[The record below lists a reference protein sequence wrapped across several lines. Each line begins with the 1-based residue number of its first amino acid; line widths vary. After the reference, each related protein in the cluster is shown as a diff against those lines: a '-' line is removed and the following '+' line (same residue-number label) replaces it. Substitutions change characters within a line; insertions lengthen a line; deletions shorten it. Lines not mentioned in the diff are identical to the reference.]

1 MAKTLQ
7 SRIVS
12 GTMVLLSGSG
22 LATILSLA
30 YQVVIGWFLG
40 PKSFGHATVVYSLLV
55 LLSAVSFAFQ
65 IVAAKLV
72 AQQPSA
78 ETKTAVYRSLHHSAI
93 GCGISVALVLF
104 LFRQGIANYLN
115 LPDSS
120 LIAMLAIAAGF
131 YIPLGARRGYDLGC
145 HKFHRLA
152 MSLVIEGAVR
162 LGGSYVLVVT
172 GFGVQGVVA
181 ANAVAMAV
189 SYFAMTQRL
198 PLPAANPLPFRD
210 GVREITQA
218 LLFYSGQMIIN
229 NCDLVVVKHIFPAKE
244 AGLYAAVGLV
254 GRVIFVL
261 SAAVVNS
268 TFPIVAGT
276 RAEERKDLRLIATPL
291 LLVLGI
297 GSFIAIA
304 MWIAPP
310 ALWTTI
316 LGPGFQIAGKYDVP
330 YLSALYALK
339 TVVYSISAVVIT
351 FEMAHKIANT
361 SWVQLFFSGLMIA
374 GIYQF
379 HSSLHQVIMVQL
391 AVLAALFVVV
401 AITFLIDALATSTPT
416 LPETSHL
423 PAPNCCPVSL
433 LRPVTENEVIA
444 EFLNSDLN
452 HPDFR
457 DLDKTHGPISEP
469 NHHHADAI
477 AKRHGLLL
485 AKRRSLWEE
494 LPSQTEWH
502 EVKLNEDALDLIRMF
517 PRSHWRKLARGDY
530 SVVRVTEGLRAGQH
544 TLDVRFLSK
553 MATLGRQLL
562 QGKAEF
568 GTVILLGVNEHGP
581 LTVLDGNHRLVAAL
595 LSSPAGLSKLRFMCG
610 FSPRMTECCWY
621 KTNPATLI
629 RYGKHVLARAVRDP
643 RAELSRI
650 FGDYSELTP
659 NSVAP
664 SQLGSAPAGSLTRL
678 AESNDVRP

>member
-1 MAKTLQ
+1 
-7 SRIVS
+7 
-12 GTMVLLSGSG
+12 MVLLSGSG

-30 YQVVIGWFLG
+30 YNIVIGWYLG

-55 LLSAVSFAFQ
+55 LLSAISFAFQ

-72 AQQPSA
+72 AKQPSA
-78 ETKTAVYRSLHHSAI
+78 EMKAAVYRSLHRSAI

-104 LFRQGIANYLN
+104 LFRQGIAGYLN

-120 LIAMLAIAAGF
+120 LIAMLAVAAGF

-162 LGGSYVLVVT
+162 LGGSYLLVVT

-198 PLPAANPLPFRD
+198 PAPAPNPLHFRD
-210 GVREITQA
+210 GTREIGQA

-244 AGLYAAVGLV
+244 AGLYAAIGLV

-297 GSFIAIA
+297 GSLASLA

-310 ALWTTI
+310 GLWTTI
-316 LGPGFQIAGKYDVP
+316 LGPGFQIAGKYDIP
-330 YLSALYALK
+330 YLSALYGLK

-361 SWVQLFFSGLMIA
+361 SWVQLLFSGMMIA

-379 HSSLHQVIMVQL
+379 HSSLHQVIMAQL

-401 AITFLIDALATSTPT
+401 AITFLIDALATSTP
-416 LPETSHL
+416 PL

-457 DLDKTHGPISEP
+457 DFEKTHGPTSEP
-469 NHHHADAI
+469 NQHHMDAI
-477 AKRHGLLL
+477 EKRHGLLL

-502 EVKLNEDALDLIRMF
+502 EAKINEDALDLIRMF

-530 SVVRVTEGLRAGQH
+530 SVVRVTEGLRTGQQ
-544 TLDVRFLSK
+544 TLDERFLSK
-553 MATLGRQLL
+553 MAALEKQLS
-562 QGKAEF
+562 QGDGEF
-568 GTVILLGVNEHGP
+568 GTVILLGVNEQGP

-629 RYGKHVLARAVRDP
+629 RYGKHVLARAIRDP
-643 RAELSRI
+643 RAELARI
-650 FGDYSELTP
+650 FGDYSEVTH
-659 NSVAP
+659 NSMAP
-664 SQLGSAPAGSLTRL
+664 PQLGGAPASSLTRL

>member
-1 MAKTLQ
+1 
-7 SRIVS
+7 
-12 GTMVLLSGSG
+12 LLSGSG
-22 LATILSLA
+22 LATILALA
-30 YQVVIGWFLG
+30 YSIVIGWFLG
-40 PKSFGHATVVYSLLV
+40 PKNFGHATVVYSLLV
-55 LLSAVSFAFQ
+55 LLSAISFAFQ
-65 IVAAKLV
+65 IVAAKIV
-72 AQQPSA
+72 AQQTSA
-78 ETKTAVYRSLHHSAI
+78 ETKAAVYRSLHRSAI

-104 LFRQGIANYLN
+104 LFRQGIADYLN
-115 LPDSS
+115 LPYSS

-145 HKFHRLA
+145 HRFHRLA

-162 LGGSYVLVVT
+162 LGGSYALVVA
-172 GFGVQGVVA
+172 GYGVEGVVA

-198 PLPAANPLPFRD
+198 PAPAPNPLPLRD
-210 GVREITQA
+210 GIREITQA

-229 NCDLVVVKHIFPAKE
+229 NCDLVVVKHIFPAQE

-297 GSFIAIA
+297 GSFVALV
-304 MWIAPP
+304 MWMAPP

-316 LGPGFQIAGKYDVP
+316 LGPGFHIAGKYDIP

-361 SWVQLFFSGLMIA
+361 SWVQLLFSGMMIA

-379 HSSLHQVIMVQL
+379 HASLHQVIMVQL
-391 AVLAALFVVV
+391 AVLSALFVVV
-401 AITFLIDALATSTPT
+401 AITFLIDALTASDI
-416 LPETSHL
+416 PE
-423 PAPNCCPVSL
+423 PAPDRLPVSL
-433 LRPVTENEVIA
+433 LRPATENEVIA
-444 EFLNSDLN
+444 EFLNSDLS

-457 DLDKTHGPISEP
+457 DLDNAHGHLAEP
-469 NHHHADAI
+469 NQHHADAV
-477 AKRHGLLL
+477 AKRHALLL

-502 EVKLNEDALDLIRMF
+502 EVKVNEDALDLIRMF

-530 SVVRVTEGLRAGQH
+530 SVVRVTEGFRTGRRA
-544 TLDVRFLSK
+544 LDDRFLSK
-553 MATLGRQLL
+553 MAALGEQLSL
-562 QGKAEF
+562 GQGKF
-568 GTVILLGVNEHGP
+568 GTVILLGINEHGP

-595 LSSPAGLSKLRFMCG
+595 LSSPAKLSKLRFMCG
-610 FSPRMTECCWY
+610 FSPQMTECCWY

-629 RYGKHVLARAVRDP
+629 RYGRHILARAVRDP
-643 RAELSRI
+643 KAEIERI
-650 FGDYSELTP
+650 FGDYSEVTQ
-659 NSVAP
+659 NSLKYP
-664 SQLGSAPAGSLTRL
+664 QSGSGPAGSLARL
-678 AESNDVRP
+678 AESNDVQP

>member
-1 MAKTLQ
+1 
-7 SRIVS
+7 
-12 GTMVLLSGSG
+12 MVLLTGSS

-30 YQVVIGWFLG
+30 YNIVVGWFLG

-55 LLSAVSFAFQ
+55 LLSAISFSFQ
-65 IVAAKLV
+65 IVAAKMV

-78 ETKTAVYRSLHHSAI
+78 ETKASVYRYFHHSAI
-93 GCGISVALVLF
+93 GIGISVALVLF
-104 LFRQGIANYLN
+104 LFRQGIADYLN

-131 YIPLGARRGYDLGC
+131 YIPLGARRGYDQGSYR
-145 HKFHRLA
+145 FRRLA

-162 LGGSYVLVVT
+162 LGGSYVLVAT
-172 GFGVQGVVA
+172 GFGVRGVVA
-181 ANAVAMAV
+181 ANAVAMIV

-198 PLPAANPLPFRD
+198 PEPAPNPLRFRE
-210 GVREITQA
+210 GTRELTQA
-218 LLFYSGQMIIN
+218 LLFYSGQMLIN
-229 NCDLVVVKHIFPAKE
+229 NCDLVVVKHIFPAGE

-276 RAEERKDLRLIATPL
+276 RAEEREDLRLIATPL

-297 GSFIAIA
+297 GSAVAFA

-316 LGPGFQIAGKYDVP
+316 LGPGFQIAGKYDIP
-330 YLSALYALK
+330 YLSAIYALK
-339 TVVYSISAVVIT
+339 TLVYSMSAVLIT
-351 FEMAHKIANT
+351 FEMAYKIANT
-361 SWVQLFFSGLMIA
+361 SWVQLLFSGMMIA

-379 HSSLHQVIMVQL
+379 HSSMHQVIMVQL
-391 AVLAALFVVV
+391 AVLSALFVVV
-401 AITFLIDALATSTPT
+401 AIPFLMDALATSKIPKT
-416 LPETSHL
+416 
-423 PAPNCCPVSL
+423 APDCYPVSL
-433 LRPVTENEVIA
+433 LRPATENEVIA

-457 DLDKTHGPISEP
+457 DLNQAHGLVPEP
-469 NHHHADAI
+469 NRHDANAI
-477 AKRHGLLL
+477 AKRHALLV

-494 LPSQTEWH
+494 LPSRTEWH
-502 EVKLNEDALDLIRMF
+502 EVKVNEDALDLIRMF
-517 PRSHWRKLARGDY
+517 PRSHWRKLARGNY
-530 SVVRVTEGLRAGQH
+530 SVVRVTEGLRTGEH
-544 TLDVRFLSK
+544 TLDDRFLSK
-553 MATLGRQLL
+553 IAALGEQLS
-562 QGKAEF
+562 QRDGQF
-568 GTVILLGVNEHGP
+568 GTVILLGTSERGP

-595 LSSPAGLSKLRFMCG
+595 LTSPAGLSKLRFMCG

-629 RYGKHVLARAVRDP
+629 RYGKHILARAIRDP
-643 RAELSRI
+643 KAELERI

-659 NSVAP
+659 NSTKP
-664 SQLGSAPAGSLTRL
+664 PQLGGAPAGALTRL
-678 AESNDVRP
+678 AESNDVQP

>member
-1 MAKTLQ
+1 MARTLQ

-12 GTMVLLSGSG
+12 GTVILLTGSS

-30 YQVVIGWFLG
+30 YNVVIGWFLG

-65 IVAAKLV
+65 IVTTKMV
-72 AQQPSA
+72 AQQPSPEMKA
-78 ETKTAVYRSLHHSAI
+78 EIYRYFHRSAI

-104 LFRQGIANYLN
+104 LFRQGIADYLN

-131 YIPLGARRGYDLGC
+131 YIPLGARRGYDQGSYR
-145 HKFHRLA
+145 FHRLA

-162 LGGSYVLVVT
+162 LGGSYALVAM
-172 GFGVQGVVA
+172 GYGVQGVVA
-181 ANAVAMAV
+181 ANALAMAV

-198 PLPAANPLPFRD
+198 PGPAPNPLSFRE
-210 GVREITQA
+210 GAREIGQA

-229 NCDLVVVKHIFPAKE
+229 NCDLVVVKHIFPAQE

-291 LLVLGI
+291 MLVLGI
-297 GSFIAIA
+297 GSVVALA

-310 ALWTTI
+310 ALWTTL
-316 LGPGFQIAGKYDVP
+316 LGPGFQIAGKYDIP
-330 YLSALYALK
+330 YLSALYAFK

-361 SWVQLFFSGLMIA
+361 SWVQLAFSGALIA
-374 GIYQF
+374 GIYKF

-391 AVLAALFVVV
+391 VVLSALFVVV
-401 AITFLIDALATSTPT
+401 AITFLIDALATSEIPQQ
-416 LPETSHL
+416 
-423 PAPNCCPVSL
+423 APNCCPVSL
-433 LRPVTENEVIA
+433 LRPVTENEVLA

-457 DLDKTHGPISEP
+457 DLHPDVDKARAIVSGP
-469 NHHHADAI
+469 NQHHANAV
-477 AKRHGLLL
+477 ARRHALLL

-494 LPSQTEWH
+494 LPSKTEWH
-502 EVKLNEDALDLIRMF
+502 EVKVNEGALDLIKIF
-517 PRSHWRKLARGDY
+517 PRSQWRKLARGDY
-530 SVVRVTEGLRAGQH
+530 SVVRVTEGLRACRH
-544 TLDVRFLSK
+544 SLDDRFLSK
-553 MATLGRQLL
+553 MSALGEQLS
-562 QGKAEF
+562 QGDGKF
-568 GTVILLGVNEHGP
+568 GTVIFLGINEHGP

-629 RYGKHVLARAVRDP
+629 RYAKHILTRAVRDP
-643 RAELSRI
+643 RAELERI
-650 FGDYSELTP
+650 FGDYGELTQ
-659 NSVAP
+659 NSAAP
-664 SQLGSAPAGSLTRL
+664 PQLRSAPASSLTRL

>member
-1 MAKTLQ
+1 
-7 SRIVS
+7 
-12 GTMVLLSGSG
+12 
-22 LATILSLA
+22 
-30 YQVVIGWFLG
+30 
-40 PKSFGHATVVYSLLV
+40 
-55 LLSAVSFAFQ
+55 
-65 IVAAKLV
+65 
-72 AQQPSA
+72 
-78 ETKTAVYRSLHHSAI
+78 LHHSAI

-104 LFRQGIANYLN
+104 LFRQGIADYLN

-145 HKFHRLA
+145 HRFHRLA

-162 LGGSYVLVVT
+162 LGGSYVLVVM
-172 GFGVQGVVA
+172 GYGVRGVVA

-198 PLPAANPLPFRD
+198 PGPAPNPLPFRD

-229 NCDLVVVKHIFPAKE
+229 NCDLVVVKHIFPAQE

-268 TFPIVAGT
+268 TFPIVAAT
-276 RAEERKDLRLIATPL
+276 RVEERKDLRVIATPL
-291 LLVLGI
+291 LLVVGI
-297 GSFIAIA
+297 GSLVALA

-310 ALWTTI
+310 ALWTTM
-316 LGPGFQIAGKYDVP
+316 LGPGFHIAGKYDIP

-339 TVVYSISAVVIT
+339 TVVYSMSAVVIT

-361 SWVQLFFSGLMIA
+361 SWVQLLFSGVLIA
-374 GIYQF
+374 GIYEF

-391 AVLAALFVVV
+391 AVLAVLFVLV
-401 AITFLIDALATSTPT
+401 AIPFLMDALASSEVPQ
-416 LPETSHL
+416 

-457 DLDKTHGPISEP
+457 DLEKAHRLVSEL
-469 NHHHADAI
+469 NGHHADAV
-477 AKRHGLLL
+477 AKRHALLL

-494 LPSQTEWH
+494 LPSKTEWH
-502 EVKLNEDALDLIRMF
+502 EVKVNEDALDLIKIF
-517 PRSHWRKLARGDY
+517 PRSQWRKLARGDY
-530 SVVRVTEGLRAGQH
+530 SVVRVTEGLRTNQRA
-544 TLDVRFLSK
+544 LDDRFLSK
-553 MATLGRQLL
+553 MAALGEQLSRVDS
-562 QGKAEF
+562 KF
-568 GTVILLGVNEHGP
+568 GTVILLGMNEHGP

-610 FSPRMTECCWY
+610 FSPQMTECCWY

-629 RYGKHVLARAVRDP
+629 RYGKHILARAVRDP
-643 RAELSRI
+643 RAEYERI
-650 FGDYSELTP
+650 FGDYRELTQ
-659 NSVAP
+659 NSP
-664 SQLGSAPAGSLTRL
+664 DPHHLGGAPAGSLTRL
-678 AESNDVRP
+678 AGSNDVQP

>member
-1 MAKTLQ
+1 
-7 SRIVS
+7 
-12 GTMVLLSGSG
+12 MVLLSGSS

-30 YQVVIGWFLG
+30 YNIVIGWFLG

-55 LLSAVSFAFQ
+55 LLSAISFAFQ
-65 IVAAKLV
+65 IVAAKMV

-78 ETKTAVYRSLHHSAI
+78 ETKAEVYRCFHRSAI

-104 LFRQGIANYLN
+104 LFRQGIADYLN

-145 HKFHRLA
+145 YRFHRLA

-162 LGGSYVLVVT
+162 LGGSYLLVEA
-172 GFGVQGVVA
+172 GYGVQGVVA

-198 PLPAANPLPFRD
+198 PTPAPNPLRFWD
-210 GVREITQA
+210 GTREIGQA

-229 NCDLVVVKHIFPAKE
+229 NCDLVVVKHIFPARE

-276 RAEERKDLRLIATPL
+276 HAEERKDLRVIATSL

-297 GSFIAIA
+297 GSLVSLA

-310 ALWTTI
+310 GLWTTM
-316 LGPGFQIAGKYDVP
+316 LGPGFQIAGKYDIP

-339 TVVYSISAVVIT
+339 TVVYSMSAVVIT
-351 FEMAHKIANT
+351 FEMAYKIANT
-361 SWVQLFFSGLMIA
+361 SWVQLLFSGTMIA

-379 HSSLHQVIMVQL
+379 HSSMHQVIMVQL
-391 AVLAALFVVV
+391 AVLSALFVVV
-401 AITFLIDALATSTPT
+401 AIPFLIEALAASKIPG
-416 LPETSHL
+416 
-423 PAPNCCPVSL
+423 PAPDCCPVSL

-457 DLDKTHGPISEP
+457 DRDKAPGLISEP
-469 NHHHADAI
+469 DQHRANAI
-477 AKRHGLLL
+477 AKRRALLL

-494 LPSQTEWH
+494 LPSKTEWH
-502 EVKLNEDALDLIRMF
+502 EVKVNEDALDLIRTF
-517 PRSHWRKLARGDY
+517 PRSQWRKLARGNY
-530 SVVRVTEGLRAGQH
+530 SVVRVTEGLRTGQH
-544 TLDVRFLSK
+544 TLDDRFLSK
-553 MATLGRQLL
+553 IATLGEQLS
-562 QGKAEF
+562 QGNGEF
-568 GTVILLGVNEHGP
+568 GTVILLGINERGP

-621 KTNPATLI
+621 KTNAATLI
-629 RYGKHVLARAVRDP
+629 RYGKHILARTVRDP
-643 RAELSRI
+643 RAELERI
-650 FGDYSELTP
+650 FGDYGELTQ
-659 NSVAP
+659 NSAEP
-664 SQLGSAPAGSLTRL
+664 PQFGDPPAGSLTRL
-678 AESNDVRP
+678 AETNHVQP

>member
-1 MAKTLQ
+1 MARTLQ

-12 GTMVLLSGSG
+12 GTMVLLSGST

-30 YQVVIGWFLG
+30 YNIIIGWFLG
-40 PKSFGHATVVYSLLV
+40 PKDFGHATVVYSLLV

-65 IVAAKLV
+65 IVAAKVV
-72 AQQPSA
+72 AQQTSA
-78 ETKTAVYRSLHHSAI
+78 ETKAAVYRSFHRSAI

-104 LFRQGIANYLN
+104 LFRQGITDYLN
-115 LPDSS
+115 LPYSS

-131 YIPLGARRGYDLGC
+131 YIPLGARRGYDLGSYR
-145 HKFHRLA
+145 FHRLA

-162 LGGSYVLVVT
+162 LGGSYALVVA
-172 GFGVQGVVA
+172 GYGVQGVVA

-198 PLPAANPLPFRD
+198 PAPTTNPLPFRD
-210 GVREITQA
+210 GVRELTQA

-229 NCDLVVVKHIFPAKE
+229 NCDLVVVKHIFPAQE

-268 TFPIVAGT
+268 TFPIVAAT
-276 RAEERKDLRLIATPL
+276 RVEERKDLRVIATPL
-291 LLVLGI
+291 ALVLGI
-297 GSFIAIA
+297 GSFVALA
-304 MWIAPP
+304 MWLAPP

-316 LGPGFQIAGKYDVP
+316 LGPGFHIAGKYDIP

-361 SWVQLFFSGLMIA
+361 SWVQLLFSGMMIA

-379 HSSLHQVIMVQL
+379 HASLHQVIMVQL

-401 AITFLIDALATSTPT
+401 AIPFLLDALATSETPKA
-416 LPETSHL
+416 
-423 PAPNCCPVSL
+423 APDCFPVTL

-457 DLDKTHGPISEP
+457 DLDKVHGLISEP
-469 NHHHADAI
+469 NQHHADAV
-477 AKRHGLLL
+477 AKRHALLL

-502 EVKLNEDALDLIRMF
+502 EVQINEDALDLIRMF
-517 PRSHWRKLARGDY
+517 PRSHWRKLARGNY
-530 SVVRVTEGLRAGQH
+530 SVVRVTEGFRTGLH
-544 TLDVRFLSK
+544 TLDDRFLSK
-553 MATLGRQLL
+553 MAALGEQLSKGE
-562 QGKAEF
+562 GKF
-568 GTVILLGVNEHGP
+568 GTVILLGMNEQGP

-595 LSSPAGLSKLRFMCG
+595 SSSPVGLSKLRFMCG
-610 FSPRMTECCWY
+610 FSPRMTDCCWY
-621 KTNPATLI
+621 KTNPATLF
-629 RYGKHVLARAVRDP
+629 RYGKHILARAVRDP
-643 RAELSRI
+643 KAELERI
-650 FGDYSELTP
+650 FGDYSEVTQ
-659 NSVAP
+659 NSIKHT
-664 SQLGSAPAGSLTRL
+664 QLEGAPAGPLTRL
-678 AESNDVRP
+678 AESNDVQR

>member
-1 MAKTLQ
+1 
-7 SRIVS
+7 
-12 GTMVLLSGSG
+12 MVLLSGSG

-30 YQVVIGWFLG
+30 YNIVIGWFLG

-55 LLSAVSFAFQ
+55 LLSAISFAFQ
-65 IVAAKLV
+65 IVAAKVV

-78 ETKTAVYRSLHHSAI
+78 ETKAEVYRRFHRSAI

-104 LFRQGIANYLN
+104 LFRQGIADYLN

-131 YIPLGARRGYDLGC
+131 YIPLGARRGYDLGSY
-145 HKFHRLA
+145 KFHRLA

-162 LGGSYVLVVT
+162 LGGSYVLVLA
-172 GFGVQGVVA
+172 GFGVRGVVA

-198 PLPAANPLPFRD
+198 PAPAPNPLRFWD
-210 GVREITQA
+210 GIREIAQA

-229 NCDLVVVKHIFPAKE
+229 NCDLVVVKHIFPAQE

-276 RAEERKDLRLIATPL
+276 RAEERKDLRVLATSL
-291 LLVLGI
+291 SLVMGI
-297 GSFIAIA
+297 GSLVALA

-310 ALWTTI
+310 GLWTTI
-316 LGPGFQIAGKYDVP
+316 LGPGFQIAGKYDIP

-339 TVVYSISAVVIT
+339 TVVYSMSAVVIT
-351 FEMAHKIANT
+351 FEMAYKIANT
-361 SWVQLFFSGLMIA
+361 SWIQLLFSGMLIA

-391 AVLAALFVVV
+391 AVLSALFVVA
-401 AITFLIDALATSTPT
+401 AIPFLIDALGKSKIPQTVPD
-416 LPETSHL
+416 
-423 PAPNCCPVSL
+423 CCPVSL

-457 DLDKTHGPISEP
+457 DLVKAHGLMSDPGK
-469 NHHHADAI
+469 HHADAA
-477 AKRHGLLL
+477 AKRHALLL
-485 AKRRSLWEE
+485 AKRRSLWAE
-494 LPSQTEWH
+494 LPSKTEWH
-502 EVKLNEDALDLIRMF
+502 EVKVNEDALDLIRMF
-517 PRSHWRKLARGDY
+517 PRSHWRKLARGNY
-530 SVVRVTEGLRAGQH
+530 SVVRVTEGLRTGLH
-544 TLDVRFLSK
+544 TLDDRFLSK
-553 MATLGRQLL
+553 IATLGEQLS
-562 QGKAEF
+562 QGDGEF
-568 GTVILLGVNEHGP
+568 GTVILLGINERGP

-610 FSPRMTECCWY
+610 FSPQMTECCWY
-621 KTNPATLI
+621 KTNSATLI
-629 RYGKHVLARAVRDP
+629 RYGKHILARAVRDP
-643 RAELSRI
+643 RAELERI
-650 FGDYSELTP
+650 FGDYGELTHNP
-659 NSVAP
+659 VGP
-664 SQLGSAPAGSLTRL
+664 PKLGGAPAGSLTRL
-678 AESNDVRP
+678 AETNDVQP

>member
-12 GTMVLLSGSG
+12 GTVVLLTGSG

-30 YQVVIGWFLG
+30 YNVVIGWFLG

-55 LLSAVSFAFQ
+55 LLSAISFAFQ
-65 IVAAKLV
+65 IVSAKVV

-78 ETKTAVYRSLHHSAI
+78 ETKAEVYRCLHRSAI
-93 GCGISVALVLF
+93 GCGFSVALVLF
-104 LFRQGIANYLN
+104 LFRQGIADYLN
-115 LPDSS
+115 LPSPS

-131 YIPLGARRGYDLGC
+131 YIPLGARRGYDLGSYR
-145 HKFHRLA
+145 FHRLA
-152 MSLVIEGAVR
+152 MSLVIEGTVR
-162 LGGSYVLVVT
+162 LGGSYLLVAK

-198 PLPAANPLPFRD
+198 PARVTNPLRFSD
-210 GVREITQA
+210 GAREIGQA

-229 NCDLVVVKHIFPAKE
+229 NCDLVVVKHIFPARE

-276 RAEERKDLRLIATPL
+276 RAEERKDLRVIATSL

-297 GSFIAIA
+297 GSFVSLA

-310 ALWTTI
+310 GLWTTI
-316 LGPGFQIAGKYDVP
+316 LGPGFQIAGKYDIP

-351 FEMAHKIANT
+351 FEMAYKIANT
-361 SWVQLFFSGLMIA
+361 SWVQLFFSGVLIA
-374 GIYQF
+374 GIYKF

-401 AITFLIDALATSTPT
+401 AIPFLIDALATSKN
-416 LPETSHL
+416 SRQM
-423 PAPNCCPVSL
+423 PN
-433 LRPVTENEVIA
+433 LRPVTVLRVVTENEVLA

-457 DLDKTHGPISEP
+457 DMDKALELESEP
-469 NHHHADAI
+469 NPHHADAV
-477 AKRHGLLL
+477 ARRHALLL

-502 EVKLNEDALDLIRMF
+502 EVKVNEAALDLIRIF
-517 PRSHWRKLARGDY
+517 PRSQWRKLARGNY
-530 SVVRVTEGLRAGQH
+530 SVVRVTEALRTARH
-544 TLDVRFLSK
+544 TIEYRFLSK
-553 MATLGRQLL
+553 MATLGNHLSRAD
-562 QGKAEF
+562 GNF
-568 GTVILLGVNEHGP
+568 GTVILLGINEHGP

-595 LSSPAGLSKLRFMCG
+595 LYSPAGLSKLRFMCG

-629 RYGKHVLARAVRDP
+629 RYGKHILTRALRDP
-643 RAELSRI
+643 RAEFERI
-650 FGDYSELTP
+650 FGDYGELTQNP
-659 NSVAP
+659 VAP
-664 SQLGSAPAGSLTRL
+664 PQLRGAPVGSLARL
-678 AESNDVRP
+678 AESNDVQP

>member
-12 GTMVLLSGSG
+12 GTMVLLSGSS

-30 YQVVIGWFLG
+30 YNIVIGWYLG
-40 PKSFGHATVVYSLLV
+40 PTSFGHATVVYSLLV

-65 IVAAKLV
+65 IVTAKVV
-72 AQQPSA
+72 AQQTSA
-78 ETKTAVYRSLHHSAI
+78 EAKAEVYRYLHRSAI
-93 GCGISVALVLF
+93 GCGFSVALVLF
-104 LFRQGIANYLN
+104 LFRQGITDYLH
-115 LPDSS
+115 LPYSS
-120 LIAMLAIAAGF
+120 LIAILAVAAGF
-131 YIPLGARRGYDLGC
+131 YIPLGARRGYDQGSYR
-145 HKFHRLA
+145 FHRLA

-162 LGGSYVLVVT
+162 LGGSYALVVA

-181 ANAVAMAV
+181 ANAVAMVV

-198 PLPAANPLPFRD
+198 PGTAPNPLPFKD

-229 NCDLVVVKHIFPAKE
+229 NCDLVVVKHIFPAQE

-268 TFPIVAGT
+268 TFPIVAAT
-276 RAEERKDLRLIATPL
+276 DVEERKDLRLIATPL

-297 GSFIAIA
+297 GSLVAFA
-304 MWIAPP
+304 MWIAPA
-310 ALWTTI
+310 ALWTTM
-316 LGPGFQIAGKYDVP
+316 LGPGFHIAGKYDIP
-330 YLSALYALK
+330 HLSALYALK

-361 SWVQLFFSGLMIA
+361 SWVQLLFSGMMIA

-379 HSSLHQVIMVQL
+379 HSSLHQVIMAQL

-401 AITFLIDALATSTPT
+401 AITFLIDALATSEIP
-416 LPETSHL
+416 P
-423 PAPNCCPVSL
+423 PAADNCPVSL
-433 LRPVTENEVIA
+433 LRPVTENDVIA

-457 DLDKTHGPISEP
+457 DPKKMHGLESEP
-469 NHHHADAI
+469 NQQLANAI
-477 AKRHGLLL
+477 TKRRALLL

-494 LPSQTEWH
+494 LPSKTEWH
-502 EVKLNEDALDLIRMF
+502 EVKVNEKGLDHIKIF
-517 PRSHWRKLARGDY
+517 PRSQWRKLARGNY
-530 SVVRVTEGLRAGQH
+530 SVVRVTEGFRTSQRV
-544 TLDVRFLSK
+544 LDDRFLSK
-553 MATLGRQLL
+553 MAALGEQLSH
-562 QGKAEF
+562 GEGEF
-568 GTVILLGVNEHGP
+568 GTVILLGVDEHGP

-595 LSSPAGLSKLRFMCG
+595 LSSQAALSKLRFMCG
-610 FSPRMTECCWY
+610 FSPQMDECCWY
-621 KTNPATLI
+621 KTNAATLI
-629 RYGKHVLARAVRDP
+629 RYGRHILIRAARDP
-643 RAELSRI
+643 RGELKRI
-650 FGDYSELTP
+650 FGDYREVTQ
-659 NSVAP
+659 NSVKHPQLESAP
-664 SQLGSAPAGSLTRL
+664 SGPLTRL
-678 AESNDVRP
+678 AESNDVQPYR

>member
-1 MAKTLQ
+1 
-7 SRIVS
+7 
-12 GTMVLLSGSG
+12 MVLLTGSS

-30 YQVVIGWFLG
+30 YNIVIGWFLG

-65 IVAAKLV
+65 IVTTKMV

-78 ETKTAVYRSLHHSAI
+78 ETKAEIYRCLHRSAI

-104 LFRQGIANYLN
+104 LFRQGIADYLN

-131 YIPLGARRGYDLGC
+131 YIPLGARRGYDQGSYR
-145 HKFHRLA
+145 FHRLA

-162 LGGSYVLVVT
+162 LGGSYALVLL
-172 GFGVQGVVA
+172 GYGVQGVVA

-189 SYFAMTQRL
+189 SYFVMTQRL
-198 PLPAANPLPFRD
+198 PAPAPNPLRFRE
-210 GVREITQA
+210 GAREIGQA

-229 NCDLVVVKHIFPAKE
+229 NCDLVVVKHIFPAQE

-297 GSFIAIA
+297 GSLVALA

-310 ALWTTI
+310 ALWTTL
-316 LGPGFQIAGKYDVP
+316 LGPGFQIAGKYDIP

-351 FEMAHKIANT
+351 FEMAHRIANT
-361 SWVQLFFSGLMIA
+361 SWVQLAFSGMMIG

-391 AVLAALFVVV
+391 AVLSALFVVV
-401 AITFLIDALATSTPT
+401 AVTFLIDALATSKIPQ
-416 LPETSHL
+416 E
-423 PAPNCCPVSL
+423 APDCCPVSL
-433 LRPVTENEVIA
+433 LRPVTENEVLA

-457 DLDKTHGPISEP
+457 DLNRAVDKARPLISEP
-469 NHHHADAI
+469 NQHHADAV
-477 AKRHGLLL
+477 ARRHALLL

-494 LPSQTEWH
+494 LPSKTEWH
-502 EVKLNEDALDLIRMF
+502 EVKVNEDALELIKIF
-517 PRSHWRKLARGDY
+517 PRSQWRKLARGNY
-530 SVVRVTEGLRAGQH
+530 SVVRVTEGLRTGGH
-544 TLDVRFLSK
+544 TLDDRFLSK
-553 MATLGRQLL
+553 MAALGEQLS
-562 QGKAEF
+562 QGDGKF
-568 GTVILLGVNEHGP
+568 GTVILLGINENGP

-595 LSSPAGLSKLRFMCG
+595 LSSPARLSKLRFMCG

-629 RYGKHVLARAVRDP
+629 RYGKHILARAVRDP
-643 RAELSRI
+643 GAELERI
-650 FGDYSELTP
+650 FGDYRELAN
-659 NSVAP
+659 NSVEPA
-664 SQLGSAPAGSLTRL
+664 QLRSAPAGSLTRL
-678 AESNDVRP
+678 AESNDVQP

>member
-1 MAKTLQ
+1 
-7 SRIVS
+7 
-12 GTMVLLSGSG
+12 LLTGSS

-30 YQVVIGWFLG
+30 YNIVIGWFLG

-55 LLSAVSFAFQ
+55 LLSAISFAFQ
-65 IVAAKLV
+65 IVAAKMV
-72 AQQPSA
+72 AKQPSA
-78 ETKTAVYRSLHHSAI
+78 ETKAEVYRCFHRSAI

-104 LFRQGIANYLN
+104 LFRQGITDYLN
-115 LPDSS
+115 LPYSS
-120 LIAMLAIAAGF
+120 LITMLAIAAGF
-131 YIPLGARRGYDLGC
+131 YIPLGARRGYDLGSYR
-145 HKFHRLA
+145 FHRLA

-162 LGGSYVLVVT
+162 LGGSYALVEA
-172 GFGVQGVVA
+172 GYGVRGVVA

-198 PLPAANPLPFRD
+198 PAPTPNPVRFWD
-210 GVREITQA
+210 GTREIGQA

-229 NCDLVVVKHIFPAKE
+229 NCDLVVVKHIFPARE

-276 RAEERKDLRLIATPL
+276 RAEERKDLRVIATPL

-297 GSFIAIA
+297 GSLVAVA

-310 ALWTTI
+310 GLWTTI
-316 LGPGFQIAGKYDVP
+316 LGPGFQIAGKYDIP
-330 YLSALYALK
+330 YLSGLYALK

-361 SWVQLFFSGLMIA
+361 SWVQLVFSGISIA
-374 GIYQF
+374 GIYEF

-391 AVLAALFVVV
+391 AVLSALFVVV
-401 AITFLIDALATSTPT
+401 AIPFLLDALATLKIPR
-416 LPETSHL
+416 
-423 PAPNCCPVSL
+423 PAPICCPVSL

-457 DLDKTHGPISEP
+457 DLDKAHGLISKP
-469 NHHHADAI
+469 NQHHADPI
-477 AKRHGLLL
+477 AKRHALLL

-494 LPSQTEWH
+494 LPSKTEWH
-502 EVKLNEDALDLIRMF
+502 EVKVNEDALDLIRMF
-517 PRSHWRKLARGDY
+517 PRSKWRKLARGNY
-530 SVVRVTEGLRAGQH
+530 SVVRVTEALRTGRQ
-544 TLDVRFLSK
+544 TLDDRFLSK
-553 MATLGRQLL
+553 IATLGEQLS
-562 QGKAEF
+562 QGDGKF
-568 GTVILLGVNEHGP
+568 GTVILLGINERGP

-629 RYGKHVLARAVRDP
+629 RYGKHILARAVRDP
-643 RAELSRI
+643 RAELERI
-650 FGDYSELTP
+650 FGDYRELTQ
-659 NSVAP
+659 NSVGP
-664 SQLGSAPAGSLTRL
+664 PPMGGAPAGSLTRL
-678 AESNDVRP
+678 AESNDVQP

>member
-1 MAKTLQ
+1 
-7 SRIVS
+7 
-12 GTMVLLSGSG
+12 MVLLTGSG

-30 YQVVIGWFLG
+30 YNIVIGWYLG

-65 IVAAKLV
+65 IVAAKVV

-78 ETKTAVYRSLHHSAI
+78 EAKAEAYRCFHRSAI
-93 GCGISVALVLF
+93 GCGISVALVLL
-104 LFRQGIANYLN
+104 LFRQGITDYLN

-120 LIAMLAIAAGF
+120 LIAMLAVAAGF
-131 YIPLGARRGYDLGC
+131 YIPLGARRGYDQGSYR
-145 HKFHRLA
+145 FHRLA

-162 LGGSYVLVVT
+162 LGGSYGLVVA
-172 GFGVQGVVA
+172 GYGVQGVVA

-198 PLPAANPLPFRD
+198 PARAPNPLRFWE
-210 GVREITQA
+210 GTREIGQA

-229 NCDLVVVKHIFPAKE
+229 NCDLVVVKHIFPARE

-297 GSFIAIA
+297 GSLVVLA

-310 ALWTTI
+310 SLWTTL

-361 SWVQLFFSGLMIA
+361 SWIQLFFSGMLIA

-379 HSSLHQVIMVQL
+379 HSSLHQVILVQL
-391 AVLAALFVVV
+391 AVLSALFVVV
-401 AITFLIDALATSTPT
+401 AITFLIDALAASKI
-416 LPETSHL
+416 LQ

-433 LRPVTENEVIA
+433 LRPVTENEAIA

-457 DLDKTHGPISEP
+457 DLDKAHGLTPEP
-469 NHHHADAI
+469 NQRHVDAI
-477 AKRHGLLL
+477 AKRHALLL
-485 AKRRSLWEE
+485 AKRRSLWDE
-494 LPSQTEWH
+494 LPSKTEWH
-502 EVKLNEDALDLIRMF
+502 EVKVNEDALDLIRVF
-517 PRSHWRKLARGDY
+517 PRSEWRKLARGNY
-530 SVVRVTEGLRAGQH
+530 SVVRVTEGLRTRQH
-544 TLDVRFLSK
+544 TLDDRFLSK
-553 MATLGRQLL
+553 IATLGEQLA
-562 QGKAEF
+562 QGDGEF
-568 GTVILLGVNEHGP
+568 GTVILLGINEHGP
-581 LTVLDGNHRLVAAL
+581 LTVLDGNHRLVASL

-621 KTNPATLI
+621 KTNPATLM
-629 RYGKHVLARAVRDP
+629 RYGKHILARAVRDP
-643 RAELSRI
+643 RAELERI
-650 FGDYSELTP
+650 FGDYRELTE
-659 NSVAP
+659 NSVEPRKLGGAP
-664 SQLGSAPAGSLTRL
+664 SGSLTRL
-678 AESNDVRP
+678 AESNDVQP

>member
-1 MAKTLQ
+1 
-7 SRIVS
+7 
-12 GTMVLLSGSG
+12 MVLLSGSA
-22 LATILSLA
+22 LATVLSLA
-30 YQVVIGWFLG
+30 YNIAIGWFLG

-55 LLSAVSFAFQ
+55 LLSAISFAFQ
-65 IVAAKLV
+65 IVAAKVV
-72 AQQPSA
+72 AKQPSA
-78 ETKTAVYRSLHHSAI
+78 ETKAAVYRSLHHSAI
-93 GCGISVALVLF
+93 GCGVSVALVLF
-104 LFRQGIANYLN
+104 LFRQGIADYLN

-145 HKFHRLA
+145 HRFHRLA

-162 LGGSYVLVVT
+162 LGGSYVLVVM
-172 GFGVQGVVA
+172 GYGVRGVVA

-198 PLPAANPLPFRD
+198 PGPAPNPLPFRD

-229 NCDLVVVKHIFPAKE
+229 NCDLVVVKHIFPAQE

-268 TFPIVAGT
+268 TFPIVAAT
-276 RAEERKDLRLIATPL
+276 RVEERKDLRVIATPL
-291 LLVLGI
+291 LLVVGI
-297 GSFIAIA
+297 GSLVALA

-310 ALWTTI
+310 ALWTTM
-316 LGPGFQIAGKYDVP
+316 LGPGFHIAGKYDIP

-339 TVVYSISAVVIT
+339 TVVYSMSAVVIT

-361 SWVQLFFSGLMIA
+361 SWVQLLFSGVLIA
-374 GIYQF
+374 GIYEF

-391 AVLAALFVVV
+391 AVLAVLFVLV
-401 AITFLIDALATSTPT
+401 AIPFLMDALASSEVPQ
-416 LPETSHL
+416 

-457 DLDKTHGPISEP
+457 DLEKAHRLVSEL
-469 NHHHADAI
+469 NGHHADAV
-477 AKRHGLLL
+477 AKRHALLL

-494 LPSQTEWH
+494 LPSKTEWH
-502 EVKLNEDALDLIRMF
+502 EVKVNEDALDLIKIF
-517 PRSHWRKLARGDY
+517 PRSQWRKLARGDY
-530 SVVRVTEGLRAGQH
+530 SVVRVTEGLRTNQRA
-544 TLDVRFLSK
+544 LDDRFLSK
-553 MATLGRQLL
+553 MAALGEQLSRVDS
-562 QGKAEF
+562 KF
-568 GTVILLGVNEHGP
+568 GTVILLGMNEHGP

-595 LSSPAGLSKLRFMCG
+595 LSSPPGLSKLRFMCG
-610 FSPRMTECCWY
+610 FSPQMTECCWY

-629 RYGKHVLARAVRDP
+629 RYGKHILARAVRDP
-643 RAELSRI
+643 RAEYERI
-650 FGDYSELTP
+650 FGDYRELTQ
-659 NSVAP
+659 NSP
-664 SQLGSAPAGSLTRL
+664 DPHHLGGAPAGSLTRL
-678 AESNDVRP
+678 AGSNDVQP

>member
-1 MAKTLQ
+1 
-7 SRIVS
+7 
-12 GTMVLLSGSG
+12 LLTGSS

-30 YQVVIGWFLG
+30 YNIVIGWFLG

-55 LLSAVSFAFQ
+55 LLSAISFAFQ
-65 IVAAKLV
+65 IVAAKMV
-72 AQQPSA
+72 AKQPTA
-78 ETKTAVYRSLHHSAI
+78 ETKAEVYRFFHRSAI

-104 LFRQGIANYLN
+104 LFRQGITDYLN

-120 LIAMLAIAAGF
+120 LITMLAIAAGF

-145 HKFHRLA
+145 YKFRRLA

-162 LGGSYVLVVT
+162 LGGSYALVEA
-172 GFGVQGVVA
+172 GYGVQGVVA

-198 PLPAANPLPFRD
+198 PSPTPNPIRFWD
-210 GVREITQA
+210 GTREIGQA

-276 RAEERKDLRLIATPL
+276 PVEERKDLRLIATPL

-297 GSFIAIA
+297 GSFVALA
-304 MWIAPP
+304 MWIAP
-310 ALWTTI
+310 AGLWTTI
-316 LGPGFQIAGKYDVP
+316 LGPGFQIAGKYNIP
-330 YLSALYALK
+330 YLSAIYALK

-361 SWVQLFFSGLMIA
+361 SWVQLFFSGMLIA

-379 HSSLHQVIMVQL
+379 HSSLHQVITVQL
-391 AVLAALFVVV
+391 AVLSALFVVV
-401 AITFLIDALATSTPT
+401 AITFLIDALATSKTPQA
-416 LPETSHL
+416 ESTS
-423 PAPNCCPVSL
+423 CPVSL
-433 LRPVTENEVIA
+433 LRPATENEVIA

-457 DLDKTHGPISEP
+457 DLDKAQGHQSGSNE
-469 NHHHADAI
+469 HEADAV
-477 AKRHGLLL
+477 AKRHALLV

-494 LPSQTEWH
+494 LPSKTEWH
-502 EVKLNEDALDLIRMF
+502 EVRVNNDALDLIRVF
-517 PRSHWRKLARGDY
+517 PRSEWRKLARGNF
-530 SVVRVTEGLRAGQH
+530 SVVRVTESLRTGQAA
-544 TLDVRFLSK
+544 LDERFLGK
-553 MATLGRQLL
+553 IAALGKQLS
-562 QGKAEF
+562 QGDSQF
-568 GTVILLGVNEHGP
+568 GTVILLGINERGP

-595 LSSPAGLSKLRFMCG
+595 LSSPARLSKLRFMCG

-621 KTNPATLI
+621 RTNPATLI
-629 RYGKHVLARAVRDP
+629 RYGKHILARAVRDP
-643 RAELSRI
+643 RAEFERI
-650 FGDYSELTP
+650 FGDYRELTQ
-659 NSVAP
+659 NSVEP
-664 SQLGSAPAGSLTRL
+664 PQLGGAPAGSLTRL
-678 AESNDVRP
+678 AGSNDVQP

>member
-12 GTMVLLSGSG
+12 GTLVLLSGST
-22 LATILSLA
+22 LATVLSLA
-30 YQVVIGWFLG
+30 YNIAIGWFLG

-55 LLSAVSFAFQ
+55 LLSAISFAFQ
-65 IVAAKLV
+65 IVAAKVV
-72 AQQPSA
+72 AKQASA
-78 ETKTAVYRSLHHSAI
+78 ETKAAVYRSLHHSAI

-104 LFRQGIANYLN
+104 LFRQGIADYLN

-145 HKFHRLA
+145 HRFHRLA

-162 LGGSYVLVVT
+162 LGGSYLLVVM
-172 GFGVQGVVA
+172 GFGVRGVVA

-198 PLPAANPLPFRD
+198 PAPAPNPLPFRD

-229 NCDLVVVKHIFPAKE
+229 NCDLVVVKHIFPAQE

-268 TFPIVAGT
+268 TFPIVAAT
-276 RAEERKDLRLIATPL
+276 RVEERKDLRVIATPL
-291 LLVLGI
+291 LLVVGI
-297 GSFIAIA
+297 GSFVALA

-310 ALWTTI
+310 ALWTTM
-316 LGPGFQIAGKYDVP
+316 LGPGFHITGKYDIP

-361 SWVQLFFSGLMIA
+361 SWFQLLFSGILIA
-374 GIYQF
+374 GIYEF

-391 AVLAALFVVV
+391 AVLAVLFVVV
-401 AITFLIDALATSTPT
+401 AIPFLRDALATSRN
-416 LPETSHL
+416 PE
-423 PAPNCCPVSL
+423 PALDCCPVSL

-457 DLDKTHGPISEP
+457 ALDKAYGDKAHGLQSES
-469 NHHHADAI
+469 NQHLAHAI
-477 AKRHGLLL
+477 AKRHALLL

-494 LPSQTEWH
+494 LPGKTEWH
-502 EVKLNEDALDLIRMF
+502 EVKVNEEALDLIKIF
-517 PRSHWRKLARGDY
+517 PRSQWRKLARGDY
-530 SVVRVTEGLRAGQH
+530 SVVRVTEGLRTNQRA
-544 TLDVRFLSK
+544 LDDRFLSK
-553 MATLGRQLL
+553 MAALGEQLSR
-562 QGKAEF
+562 GDSKF
-568 GTVILLGVNEHGP
+568 GTVILLGVNEGGP

-610 FSPRMTECCWY
+610 FSPQMTECCWY
-621 KTNPATLI
+621 KTNPATMI
-629 RYGKHVLARAVRDP
+629 RYGKHILARAVRDP
-643 RAELSRI
+643 RAEYERI
-650 FGDYSELTP
+650 FGDYRELTQ
-659 NSVAP
+659 NSP
-664 SQLGSAPAGSLTRL
+664 EPHQLGSVPAGSLTRL
-678 AESNDVRP
+678 AGSNDVQP